1 VINQTKVQ
9 AMAKAVFYLR
19 VSTIGQVTDGVG
31 LDTQLA
37 KLNAWAALH
46 DAEVIGSFSDE
57 GISGTRE
64 DRPGLESAIALA
76 CKERA
81 ALVVYS
87 LSRLSRSTSHTIKLA
102 DRLAKSGADLI
113 SLSEALDTSSAAG
126 RMVFRMLATL
136 AEFERDLCAERTTA
150 ALAHKKAKGER
161 TGSVPFGYDL
171 ADNGINLVPNA
182 GQQEALELIA
192 ELRAAGLSMR
202 SIADQLNAR
211 NIPTAKGK
219 GQWKHSTIQSI
230 LNRAA

>member
-1 VINQTKVQ
+1 
-9 AMAKAVFYLR
+9 MAKAVFYLR

-102 DRLAKSGADLI
+102 DRLAKSQADLI

-150 ALAHKKAKGER
+150 ALAHKRSKGER
-161 TGSVPFGYDL
+161 VGNVLYGYTL
-171 ADNGINLVPNA
+171 ADDGVKLIPDDV
-182 GQQEALELIA
+182 QQEAIQIIKALREDGMSFREIA
-192 ELRAAGLSMR
+192 AE
-202 SIADQLNAR
+202 LNAR
-211 NIPTAKGK
+211 NVPTQKGK
-219 GQWKHSTIQSI
+219 PWIHTAVARIVK
-230 LNRAA
+230 RAA

>member
-1 VINQTKVQ
+1 
-9 AMAKAVFYLR
+9 MAKAVFYLR

-102 DRLAKSGADLI
+102 DRLAKSQADLI

-150 ALAHKKAKGER
+150 ALAHKKSKGER
-161 TGSVPFGYDL
+161 VGNVLYGYTL
-171 ADNGINLVPNA
+171 ADDGVKLIPDDV
-182 GQQEALELIA
+182 QQEAIQIIKALREDGMSFREIA
-192 ELRAAGLSMR
+192 AE
-202 SIADQLNAR
+202 LNAR
-211 NIPTAKGK
+211 NVPTQKGK
-219 GQWKHSTIQSI
+219 PWIHTAVARIVK
-230 LNRAA
+230 RAA

>member
-1 VINQTKVQ
+1 MV
-9 AMAKAVFYLR
+9 KAVFYLR

-46 DAEVIGSFSDE
+46 DAEVLASFSDE

-76 CKERA
+76 CQERA

-102 DRLAKSGADLI
+102 DRLAKSQADLI

-126 RMVFRMLATL
+126 RMIFRMLATL

-161 TGSVPFGYDL
+161 VGSIPFGYDL
-171 ADNGINLVPNA
+171 AEDGVSLVPNA
-182 GQQEALELIA
+182 AQQEALSLIA
-192 ELRAAGLSMR
+192 ELRSAGLSMR
-202 SIADQLNAR
+202 QIASELNSR
-211 NIPTAKGK
+211 NVPTAKGK
-219 GQWKHSTIQSI
+219 SEWSHSTIQRI